1 MSEFILR
8 MENVTKVFPGVK
20 ALSGITFQV
29 RRGEIHALIGE
40 NGAGKSTLIKILA
53 GIHKPDEGEIYIDD
67 QPIVMTDVSV
77 AVAAGISVIHQE
89 LSLAT
94 NMTVAENIFLGKFPV
109 NRLGMVDDQAMEKAT
124 GELLRMIGMPGIRPD
139 TRVSKL
145 SIAQRQ
151 MIEICRSLSQE
162 LKILVMD
169 EPTASLAND
178 EVDTLLGIMKSL
190 SERGVTIIFISH
202 KLDEIF
208 RCCHRVTVLR
218 DGCYVGTQNIQDI
231 TKNQLINM
239 MVGREI
245 ENIYPEHTTSPGE
258 VFFEANHI
266 TSARVRDISFNLRK
280 NEVLGFYGLMGSGRS
295 EVMRALLGIDR
306 AVKGDILLDGKPI
319 TIRTPSE
326 AVEHGIVLA
335 PEDRKH
341 EGLILK
347 QTVDFN
353 ITIAILKRLI
363 KFARLDRRLNDET
376 VDQISKKLRLKT
388 ASYETKALNLSG
400 GNQQKVVLAKWLVTK
415 PRILILDEPTK
426 GIDVGAK
433 QEIYRLIYEIV
444 AMGVGV
450 ILISSEM
457 AEIINL
463 CDRVY
468 VLHEGELVGTVD
480 RKDLTEQEVILY
492 AVGGSKDE
500 R

>member
-1 MSEFILR
+1 MSEYTLR
-8 MENVTKVFPGVK
+8 MENVTKVFPGVR
-20 ALSGITFQV
+20 ALSDITFEV

-53 GIHKPDEGEIYIDD
+53 GIHQPDEGQIYLDD
-67 QPIVMTDVSV
+67 RRVVMTDVSV
-77 AVAAGISVIHQE
+77 AAAAGISVIHQE
-89 LSLAT
+89 LSLAG

-109 NRLGMVDDQAMEKAT
+109 NRLGFVDDRAMARAAA
-124 GELLRMIGMPGIRPD
+124 ELLQTIGMSGISPD

-145 SIAQRQ
+145 SVAQRQ
-151 MIEICRSLSQE
+151 MIEICRSLSQD

-169 EPTASLAND
+169 EPTASLAGD
-178 EVDTLLGIMKSL
+178 EVDTLLAIMRRL
-190 SERGVTIIFISH
+190 SEQGVTIIFISH

-208 RCCHRVTVLR
+208 RVCDRVTILR
-218 DGCYVGTQNIQDI
+218 DGCYVGTRDIADI
-231 TKNQLINM
+231 TKHQIINM

-245 ENIYPEHTTSPGE
+245 ENIYPESKTSPGE
-258 VFFEANHI
+258 VFFEASHI
-266 TSARVRDISFNLRK
+266 SSDRVKDISFNLRK
-280 NEVLGFYGLMGSGRS
+280 GEVLGFYGLMGSGRS
-295 EVMRALLGIDR
+295 ELMRALIGVDR
-306 AVKGDILLDGKPI
+306 AEKGEVKLDGKPI
-319 TIRTPSE
+319 SIRTPSD
-326 AVEHGIVLA
+326 AVDHGIVLA

-341 EGLILK
+341 EGLVMR

-353 ITIAILKRLI
+353 VTIAILKRLI
-363 KFARLDRRLNDET
+363 RFVRLDRKLSDRT
-376 VDQISKKLRLKT
+376 VDEVSRKLKLKT

-400 GNQQKVVLAKWLVTK
+400 GNQQKVVLAKWLVTN

-444 AMGVGV
+444 DMGVGI

-468 VLHEGELVGTVD
+468 VLREGRLVGAVD
-480 RKDLTEQEVILY
+480 KENLTEQEVILY
-492 AVGGSKDE
+492 AVGGSKDA
-500 R
+500 

>member
-53 GIHKPDEGEIYIDD
+53 GIHKPDEGQIYIDD
-67 QPIVMTDVSV
+67 APIVMTDVSV
-77 AVAAGISVIHQE
+77 AAAAGISVIHQE

-109 NRLGMVDDQAMEKAT
+109 NRLGIVDDQAMEKAAR
-124 GELLRMIGMPGIRPD
+124 ELLKTIGMPGLSPD

-145 SIAQRQ
+145 SVAQRQ
-151 MIEICRSLSQE
+151 MIEICRSLSQD

-169 EPTASLAND
+169 EPTASLAGD

-208 RCCHRVTVLR
+208 RSCHRVTVLR
-218 DGCYVGTQNIQDI
+218 DGCYVGTQNIGDI

-245 ENIYPEHTTSPGE
+245 ENIYPEHATSPGE

-266 TSARVRDISFNLRK
+266 TSGRVKDISFNLRK

-295 EVMRALLGIDR
+295 EVMRALIGIDR
-306 AVKGDILLDGKPI
+306 AIKGDILLDGKPI
-319 TIRTPSE
+319 AIRTPSD
-326 AVEHGIVLA
+326 AVEYGIVLA

-363 KFARLDRRLNDET
+363 KFVRLDRKLNDET
-376 VDQISKKLRLKT
+376 VDQVSKKLRLKT

-444 AMGVGV
+444 RMGVGV

-468 VLHEGELVGTVD
+468 VLHEGKLVGTVD